1 MSESATLLAALDE
14 KIAAAEETLRTLRDA
29 RTALL
34 RQIEN
39 DRLDAHL
46 ARLRP
51 EVLVALRE
59 PAPRAKDMNLLKHHR
74 LAYSN
79 GGSSR
84 EWTRDLGR
92 PLRQRLLERDANP
105 NPRNDP

>member
-29 RTALL
+29 RATLL
-34 RQIEN
+34 RRIEN

-46 ARLRP
+46 ARLP
-51 EVLVALRE
+51 AEVLVALRE
-59 PAPRAKDMNLLKHHR
+59 TWPRAKDMKLLQR
-74 LAYSN
+74 YGLAYSN

-92 PLRQRLLERDANP
+92 PLRQRLLERDAATG
-105 NPRNDP
+105 